1 MDAISIPD
9 GQHLIEEAPVVPSW
23 SDTDDASVV
32 FLRPDPP
39 VTLLLS
45 IDTSKNTAVFRIRVP
60 FQVDSIHNC
69 LYALVD
75 PGDVSAVHV
84 SPLTTAVPE
93 PVRRSLVGKGS
104 SHDLVRMDFQLDKPP
119 TVVGPSGATR
129 LYPRGKP
136 GGNILASLRSL
147 TSTRAL
153 SIFITS
159 EGLQLEH
166 LSNLVNK
173 DAGLQARTRHYKMEM
188 LYEGRG
194 GKEISELLSPFTLRS
209 AHSAAVSAIAP
220 DIGPA
225 RTPGEEP
232 PAYDE
237 VQPGPPRLSPALSGS
252 PRAGGKRRASRENSG
267 APSPKKL
274 PAAAV
279 VSPSPP
285 SELVRLRAEIDQL
298 RKQIQSPSVVPGTP
312 TEDGHILDRLD
323 ALENRVRTLEV
334 QNRSVTGEEFRQ
346 SLLESLVPR
355 LLEDIQPLID
365 KRLDDCTHD
374 WIARHVEKEVDEQ
387 YDSAAHSLEILRDD
401 LEEAI
406 RDKIAS
412 AVHDNL
418 SDVVS
423 EQLPDTVDD
432 RLEEVIVSVVERS
445 YFTMHTP
452 R

>member
-1 MDAISIPD
+1 M
-9 GQHLIEEAPVVPSW
+9 
-23 SDTDDASVV
+23 
-32 FLRPDPP
+32 
-39 VTLLLS
+39 
-45 IDTSKNTAVFRIRVP
+45 RVP

-84 SPLTTAVPE
+84 SPLTTVVPE
-93 PVRRSLVGKGS
+93 PVRRLLVGKGS

-119 TVVGPSGATR
+119 TVVGATR

-136 GGNILASLRSL
+136 GRNILASLRPL

-153 SIFITS
+153 SIFIAG

-166 LSNLVNK
+166 LSNLANK
-173 DAGLQARTRHYKMEM
+173 DAELQARTRHYKMEM

-209 AHSAAVSAIAP
+209 AHSAAVSANAP
-220 DIGPA
+220 AIGPA

-232 PAYDE
+232 LACDE
-237 VQPGPPRLSPALSGS
+237 VQPGLPRLSPALSGS
-252 PRAGGKRRASRENSG
+252 LRAGGKSRPILVLFTERPLTEAGRASRENSG

-274 PAAAV
+274 PAAAA

-285 SELVRLRAEIDQL
+285 SEFVRLRAEIGQL

-334 QNRSVTGEEFRQ
+334 QDRSMAGEKFRQ

-355 LLEDIQPLID
+355 LLEDTPPLID
-365 KRLDDCTHD
+365 KRLDDCT
-374 WIARHVEKEVDEQ
+374 
-387 YDSAAHSLEILRDD
+387 
-401 LEEAI
+401 
-406 RDKIAS
+406 
-412 AVHDNL
+412 NN
-418 SDVVS
+418 
-423 EQLPDTVDD
+423 
-432 RLEEVIVSVVERS
+432 
-445 YFTMHTP
+445 
-452 R
+452 